1 MRIPALRE
9 SRTPLTT
16 NAPGS
21 PTLYVARIASPTA
34 MPNGVLSPNS
44 TAPIMGM
51 CVYRA
56 EMRTLA
62 SRAPIPRPS
71 NNSISC

>member
-1 MRIPALRE
+1 
-9 SRTPLTT
+9 
-16 NAPGS
+16 
-21 PTLYVARIASPTA
+21 
-34 MPNGVLSPNS
+34 
-44 TAPIMGM
+44 MGM